1 MSPKNEFHA
10 KDALVNILNVATQ
23 AQAQAEKCLAVFDLD
38 STLFDVT
45 PRIKKILHN
54 FVNEPEF
61 LNRFPAN
68 CEALAEAEV
77 LRTDWGIRDALTRAG
92 LDGHNPDFHDAIKA
106 YWKKYFFSNEF
117 LEYDTIYDGA
127 VEFVKALYDR
137 EVDIVY
143 LTGRDVPRQGPGT
156 EKVLRKWDFPLD
168 PIHARMVLKSREKLD
183 DAKFKS
189 DFFAAIPD
197 GKYQNIWLF
206 ENEPTNIRLVRMEHS
221 HVEVVFFD
229 STHSGQH
236 EPPVDLP
243 KIMHYLL
250 D

>member
-1 MSPKNEFHA
+1 
-10 KDALVNILNVATQ
+10 
-23 AQAQAEKCLAVFDLD
+23 
-38 STLFDVT
+38 
-45 PRIKKILHN
+45 
-54 FVNEPEF
+54 
-61 LNRFPAN
+61 
-68 CEALAEAEV
+68 
-77 LRTDWGIRDALTRAG
+77 
-92 LDGHNPDFHDAIKA
+92 
-106 YWKKYFFSNEF
+106 
-117 LEYDTIYDGA
+117 
-127 VEFVKALYDR
+127 
-137 EVDIVY
+137 
-143 LTGRDVPRQGPGT
+143 
-156 EKVLRKWDFPLD
+156 
-168 PIHARMVLKSREKLD
+168 MVLKSREKLD